1 MADPTDHHG
10 TTEHGPGAHGTGG
23 HGSTKAVLAAMVAN
37 LGIALAKFV
46 GFLFTSSAAML
57 AEAVHSVADT
67 TNQVL
72 LLIGGKKA
80 RKPADAQHPY
90 GYGREQYVWAG
101 LVSLLLFGMGGVF
114 ALYEGI
120 HKVTHPSHEEGGFMV
135 AIVIL
140 VAAIALESW
149 SLRTAVGEARPALA
163 GRTWR
168 QYIASAKNPE
178 LPTVLLE
185 DTGAVIG
192 LVLALAGVVIAH
204 VTGDSRWDG
213 AGSIAIGALLC
224 VIAMVLAREVK
235 QLLVGETITDADIAA
250 ISAAAASVKG
260 VDYVGLVRGVHLSGE
275 QVLVDVKVKFA
286 DHLTA
291 REVAALTDDIE
302 IAIRGVVPTAGMLF
316 VESWLDD
323 GSGRAAANR

>member
-1 MADPTDHHG
+1 MSDAHAGHG
-10 TTEHGPGAHGTGG
+10 S
-23 HGSTKAVLAAMVAN
+23 HGSTKAILAAMVAN

-46 GFLFTSSAAML
+46 GFLLTSSAAML
-57 AEAVHSVADT
+57 AESVHSVADT

-80 RKPADAQHPY
+80 RKPADAEHPY

-120 HKVTHPSHEEGGFMV
+120 HKVTQPSHEEGGFTA

-140 VAAIALESW
+140 VAAVGLESW
-149 SLRTAVGEARPALA
+149 SLLTAVREARPMLD

-168 QYIASAKNPE
+168 QFIAGAKNPE

-192 LVLALAGVVIAH
+192 LLLALGGVVTAH
-204 VTGDSRWDG
+204 VTGDTRWDG

-224 VIAMVLAREVK
+224 VIAAVLATEVK
-235 QLLVGETITDADIAA
+235 HLLVGETISDADMDA
-250 ISAAAASVKG
+250 ISAAAATVPG

-291 REVAALTDDIE
+291 RDVASLTDDIE
-302 IAIRGVVPTAGMLF
+302 RAIRDVVPTAGMLF

-323 GSGRAAANR
+323 GTGAPASARPGAR